1 MTVNSLII
9 TGNPKLTSIRITAPK
24 DFSGTGIQIAGND
37 NLKRINLNVTYIQLT
52 TKFLISNN
60 VKLTSVAVP
69 DILIIERLLAIIE
82 NDALTSF
89 NLTHLKYLYT
99 DYCLFRFF
107 ILLYFFKV
115 SITKNDNLEHIYFPN
130 MAAFIIGNLAVVKNR
145 KLKTIR
151 EISNLYN
158 TILFIRGNPSLEED
172 NLQKLKNLKNKN
184 SNIQRLGGI
193 FSHF

>member
-24 DFSGTGIQIAGND
+24 GFNGTGIQIAGND

-60 VKLTSVAVP
+60 AKLTSVAVP
-69 DILIIERLLAIIE
+69 DILVIGQLLAIIE

-130 MAAFIIGNLAVVKNR
+130 MAAFIIINLAVVKNR
-145 KLKTIR
+145 KLKTIG
-151 EISNLYN
+151 EISNLDN
-158 TILFIRGNPSLEED
+158 TILFVRGNPSLEED
-172 NLQKLKNLKNKN
+172 NLQKLKNLKNKK